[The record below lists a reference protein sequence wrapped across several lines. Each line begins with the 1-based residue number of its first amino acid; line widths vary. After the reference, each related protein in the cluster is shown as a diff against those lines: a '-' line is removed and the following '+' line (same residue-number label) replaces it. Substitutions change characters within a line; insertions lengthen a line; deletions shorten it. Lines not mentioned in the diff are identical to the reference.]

1 MIIVQGLQL
10 NWLQFLEKEKLFCV
24 VCRKHQERLKKM
36 TGFTETF
43 VQESKNFKASGLSDH
58 NKMLMGGSIL

>member
-43 VQESKNFKASGLSDH
+43 VQENKNFKASGLSDH